1 MPPAYPPGHIS
12 SPASSSTGPY
22 PSAFAKAAMKAKSKP
37 QSRQGPPKQGDYW
50 RDEEQAPSDTM
61 MYVGRLGSDPAPLAK
76 KLRKYPSDFFLET
89 ADGYLVARYCMF
101 LLQAL
106 MLLVRVFR
114 IPNELKEKYGERGMT
129 AALYALFFCHTE
141 DMDNPAAHCALYLD
155 RHLYGRMLRTSK
167 GVVETVDKV
176 LKEEWELDRRLALQ
190 DRIDR
195 YIAEKIAQKI
205 SLGYYPKTN
214 LNYDIEEQWSV
225 KWKASCIHV
234 WHLLVSCL
242 SRHIPGTVACCN
254 DSIQCTS
261 GSQERLE
268 CCIASLDL

>member
-1 MPPAYPPGHIS
+1 MSAPQKGGGKHKVPQPPPYPPPASAVDRMRMPPAYPPGHIS

-50 RDEEQAPSDTM
+50 RDEERAPSDPM
-61 MYVGRLGSDPAPLAK
+61 MHLRDLGSDPAPLAK

-129 AALYALFFCHTE
+129 AALYALFFAT
-141 DMDNPAAHCALYLD
+141 P
-155 RHLYGRMLRTSK
+155 RTWTTQQLI
-167 GVVETVDKV
+167 V
-176 LKEEWELDRRLALQ
+176 R
-190 DRIDR
+190 
-195 YIAEKIAQKI
+195 
-205 SLGYYPKTN
+205 
-214 LNYDIEEQWSV
+214 
-225 KWKASCIHV
+225 CI
-234 WHLLVSCL
+234 
-242 SRHIPGTVACCN
+242 
-254 DSIQCTS
+254 
-261 GSQERLE
+261 
-268 CCIASLDL
+268 